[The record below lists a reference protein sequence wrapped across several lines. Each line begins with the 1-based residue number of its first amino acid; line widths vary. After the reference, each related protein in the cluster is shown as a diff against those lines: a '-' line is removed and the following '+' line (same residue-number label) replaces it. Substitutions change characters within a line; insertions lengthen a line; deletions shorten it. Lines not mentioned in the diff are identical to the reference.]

1 MKFNNKKIEGLVIA
15 LLDLEMLVGKRGKL
29 LEALEPVGLGGWSE
43 PRHTDAGSIGAK
55 RFLDH
60 IICYCLFMVVVPST
74 SSLALVLAFE
84 LMGKV

>member
-29 LEALEPVGLGGWSE
+29 LEALEPVGLGGWGE
-43 PRHTDAGSIGAK
+43 PWHTSAGSIGAK

-60 IICYCLFMVVVPST
+60 KCYFDVIDWLWLSCRWARLWLLP
-74 SSLALVLAFE
+74 
-84 LMGKV
+84 